1 MAERVSLVVVPGAWT
16 DDVRRTVASA
26 AGQRGVI
33 AEVLL
38 VDDGRPEPR
47 IRSAVAT
54 LAAIGPARVV
64 EAEGASAGA
73 ARNAGVRAA
82 SGSFVVCLDE
92 GDLLDADF
100 CAEALEALGA
110 GPAAYAV
117 AGAVAEP
124 GGEPFEPPLAAGWDA
139 GAVLGT
145 TLAAPSAVLFRRSS
159 WEAAGGFDETLD
171 ALVAYDFLVRVHESG
186 GQGLRLARAGLRRLA
201 RRDAGYRASIEP
213 ERYLAAVQAV
223 LDRHRATFEADPPT
237 VLFGRERALRE
248 VARQHR
254 ARVDRRDRLF
264 GELREL
270 TWELGRLRDWL
281 RQQGRDGVD
290 WGDLRRTSP
299 VSREWGY
306 DRGTPVDRPYI
317 ERFLQAHADDI
328 RGVVLEVQ
336 ENDYTTRFGGAR
348 VTRSDVVDLNPAN
361 PRATVVAD
369 LRQAV
374 TLASDTYDCIVL
386 TQTIHVVDDM
396 RRVLEEC
403 RRVLKPGGVLLVT
416 LPSASR
422 VCLEYGRDGDF
433 WRVTEA
439 GARALV
445 TEVFPAG
452 RVEVRGYGN
461 VLANAAFLYG
471 VAAED
476 LTAEELDVYD
486 PYFPLLVG
494 VRAVKPTAEATGGVP
509 SPRAGRRE
517 WADAAILLY
526 HRVAAPAT
534 DVHGLSVHP
543 DHFEEQM
550 AWLARHAQPMPLAE
564 LADAARAHRLP
575 PRAVA
580 VTFDDGYVDNL
591 MVAQPILARHG
602 VPATFFVPAGAIE
615 SGGEFWWDVLER
627 LFFGPAPLPPE
638 VPPTLAGGAEPLPA
652 RSVEERAAAHW
663 AVYHR
668 LVRLGASERTSRLAT
683 LAAWAGLA
691 LGPAAGARPV
701 TVAELRRLAAGPG
714 AAIGAHGWSHLAL
727 PALEPAARRA
737 EIEGGRAR
745 LEAWLGA
752 SVTALAY
759 PYGAWDPETAR
770 LARDCGFAL
779 AVTCDE
785 RPVEPG
791 ADLWR
796 LPRIE
801 VKPSIRADL
810 GRLLSGLMP

>member
-1 MAERVSLVVVPGAWT
+1 M
-16 DDVRRTVASA
+16 
-26 AGQRGVI
+26 
-33 AEVLL
+33 
-38 VDDGRPEPR
+38 
-47 IRSAVAT
+47 
-54 LAAIGPARVV
+54 
-64 EAEGASAGA
+64 
-73 ARNAGVRAA
+73 
-82 SGSFVVCLDE
+82 
-92 GDLLDADF
+92 
-100 CAEALEALGA
+100 
-110 GPAAYAV
+110 
-117 AGAVAEP
+117 AEP
-124 GGEPFEPPLAAGWDA
+124 GGEPFEPPLAAGWDTQA
-139 GAVLGT
+139 VIGA
-145 TLAAPSAVLFRRSS
+145 TLAAPVAVLFRRSS

-171 ALVAYDFLVRVHESG
+171 ALVAYDFLVRLHETG
-186 GQGLRLARAGLRRLA
+186 GRGVRLERAGLRRVA
-201 RRDAGYRASIEP
+201 RRDAGYRASLEAD
-213 ERYLAAVQAV
+213 RYLAGVQAV

-270 TWELGRLRDWL
+270 TWELGRLREWL
-281 RQQGRDGVD
+281 RQQGRDALD

-299 VSREWGY
+299 VSRNWGY

-317 ERFLQAHADDI
+317 ERFLETHADDI

-336 ENDYTTRFGGAR
+336 ENDYTTRYGGAR
-348 VTRSDVVDLNPAN
+348 VARSDVVDLNPGN

-374 TLASDTYDCIVL
+374 TLASDTYDCIIL

-422 VCLEYGRDGDF
+422 VSLEYGRDGDF

-445 TEVFPAG
+445 AQVFPEDL
-452 RVEVRGYGN
+452 VEVRSYGN

-471 VAAED
+471 VAAEE
-476 LTAEELDVYD
+476 LTAEELDVRD

-494 VRAVKPTAEATGGVP
+494 VRAVKPSSGEEAGVRP
-509 SPRAGRRE
+509 SRAGRRE
-517 WADAAILLY
+517 PTGATILLY

-534 DVHGLSVHP
+534 DVHGLSVDP

-550 AWLARHAQPMPLAE
+550 AWLARHAQPMPLVDLAE
-564 LADAARAHRLP
+564 AARARRLP
-575 PRAVA
+575 ERAVA

-591 MVAQPILARHG
+591 TVAQPILTRHA
-602 VPATFFVPAGAIE
+602 VPATFFVPAGPIE
-615 SGGEFWWDVLER
+615 AGGEFWWDALER

-638 VPPTLAGGAEPLPA
+638 APAAITGGVETLPL
-652 RSVEERAAAHW
+652 RTVEERAAAHW
-663 AVYHR
+663 AIYHR
-668 LVRLGASERTSRLAT
+668 LVRMGASARASRLDA

-691 LGPAAGARPV
+691 PPRADDARPM
-701 TVAELRRLAAGPG
+701 TVAELRRLASLRG
-714 AAIGAHGWSHLAL
+714 AAIGAHGVSHLAL
-727 PALEPAARRA
+727 PGLDPSARRA
-737 EIEGGRAR
+737 ELEGGRVR
-745 LEAWLGA
+745 LEARLGA
-752 SVTALAY
+752 PVTALAY

-770 LARDCGFAL
+770 AARDCGFAL

-785 RPVEPG
+785 RPVETG
-791 ADLWR
+791 ADPWR
-796 LPRIE
+796 LPRAE
-801 VKPSIRADL
+801 VTQALRGNLAQL
-810 GRLLSGLMP
+810 LARLRGILSPG